1 MGRIADLA
9 SGWAVDS
16 ESTPAP
22 ESPGRR
28 DASGPVRAPRR
39 GSKSAPPP
47 HPGSAE
53 RQQLEDEADPAD
65 VADDDDDDS
74 FDSLRSAPAPRL
86 AGALP
91 RAKRA
96 SPEPPRQAVRATGSS
111 PPQAR
116 QDGAPIDLSAAPE
129 ADKTTENRGAVG
141 IKHDASGSH
150 TTNAASGTIGDDT
163 PFPAFARAGQKS
175 VRVAGSY
182 PTGRAPLI
190 GTPVDAAAVRPS
202 GPPIGHPGVA
212 KATGAAPIRV
222 TGAASGRTTGSSRVR
237 PSEDADATTASFAPM
252 RGGGDSDVRTTAF
265 AADRATEP
273 EAPVRPSRPAITGDG
288 PAGEPTPRS
297 AIQRLA
303 VPLGEFDHG
312 EEIEQDKLRT
322 AYSHA
327 TMKRDAAALGAA
339 PPAAVGAKPAVRQP
353 PATAMRADA
362 RFNDASGSSTSRFE
376 RGDQTDGELFGQPT
390 KLYPGEAGE
399 ERGDATTLSAPSAGQ
414 APAGGLLRSPAA
426 LPARPGIAGDLR
438 YPATVVFG
446 LRSARRELAAIE
458 LRQVTRQQSRRHHL
472 VTLGRTA
479 VAMTESLD
487 DDGSGAAA
495 EHPALRASR
504 DQLAEVEDQ
513 RSRHAGEVFAAD
525 SALSRV
531 RGDREI
537 QANQHVA
544 EIAVLDA
551 ELVALTKQL
560 APLAKDAARI
570 KKRVR
575 NLHEALRRVDAKIA
589 AVEAGL
595 ASGTSKL
602 DPAAVQAELAM
613 LRAERKAVQADEPVI
628 AGELDALNPVI
639 AELEAAR
646 AEVRRKRAE
655 RTDAE
660 QEDRLRVDELLA
672 AIGAQRKVVDRAT
685 AAAEARRDKLL
696 FQLGEQLCVDRPDDL
711 MSQLAPVDE
720 IDVELGSADR
730 RSMELREILTSVDY
744 FKLARGIALLV
755 VVLGALTAWLL
766 PRLL

>member
-39 GSKSAPPP
+39 GSKSVPPP
-47 HPGSAE
+47 PPGSAE
-53 RQQLEDEADPAD
+53 RQELEDKIAELTDDADPAD
-65 VADDDDDDS
+65 AADDDDDS

-96 SPEPPRQAVRATGSS
+96 SPEPPRQAVRATGST

-163 PFPAFARAGQKS
+163 PFPAFGRAGQKS

-182 PTGRAPLI
+182 PTG
-190 GTPVDAAAVRPS
+190 
-202 GPPIGHPGVA
+202 
-212 KATGAAPIRV
+212 AAPIRV
-222 TGAASGRTTGSSRVR
+222 SGAASGRTTGSSRVR

-252 RGGGDSDVRTTAF
+252 RGGGDSDARTTAF

-273 EAPVRPSRPAITGDG
+273 EPPVRPSRPAITGDG

-339 PPAAVGAKPAVRQP
+339 PPAAVGAKPAARQP
-353 PATAMRADA
+353 PAAAMRPDV

-390 KLYPGEAGE
+390 KLYPGEASAAGE

-426 LPARPGIAGDLR
+426 LPRRPGIAGDLR

-446 LRSARRELAAIE
+446 VRSARRELAAIE

-495 EHPALRASR
+495 EHPALRAAR
-504 DQLAEVEDQ
+504 DQLSEVEDQ

-544 EIAVLDA
+544 ELAALDA
-551 ELVALTKQL
+551 ELAALTKQL

-575 NLHEALRRVDAKIA
+575 NLHEALRRIDAKIA

-646 AEVRRKRAE
+646 AEVRRKRGE

-711 MSQLAPVDE
+711 MSQLAPIDE

-730 RSMELREILTSVDY
+730 RSMELREILTSVDH

-755 VVLGALTAWLL
+755 VVLGALGGLTAWLL